1 MSPRTLGWPLLAVA
15 SVVLWW
21 WQENDWPT
29 DDRPEPAAREE
40 VESVDPARLWGESA
54 PGQPTEEA
62 VKADPLGAEPEAA
75 TPAAV
80 VVEPVKEKPQA
91 VSPEGPADGVTKS
104 QAEGLT
110 GLGEGVSPEAPVD
123 GVTEAVGPELPEGW
137 AELAR
142 AAVAE
147 PDAELRGEA
156 IRSVSI
162 YRGAEARA
170 VLTEVAA
177 GDPEPNNRIQALQSL
192 WYAAAD
198 GRDQEGEIKRVLDD
212 ARADPDPDIAELAQK
227 AMADLE
233 RLAAR
238 RANGG

>member
-1 MSPRTLGWPLLAVA
+1 MSPRTFGWPLLAVA

-21 WQENDWPT
+21 HENDWLT
-29 DDRPEPAAREE
+29 DDRPEPAAREQ
-40 VESVDPARLWGESA
+40 VESVDPARLGGESA
-54 PGQPTEEA
+54 PGRPTEEA
-62 VKADPLGAEPEAA
+62 VKADPVGAEPEAA
-75 TPAAV
+75 APAAV
-80 VVEPVKEKPQA
+80 MVEPVKEKPHA
-91 VSPEGPADGVTKS
+91 EGPEAPADGMAKS
-104 QAEGLT
+104 QAERLT
-110 GLGEGVSPEAPVD
+110 GLGESVSPEARED
-123 GVTEAVGPELPEGW
+123 GVAEAAGPELPEGW
-137 AELAR
+137 TELAQ

-147 PDAELRGEA
+147 PDAGLRGEA

-162 YRGAEARA
+162 YRSAEARA

-198 GRDQEGEIKRVLDD
+198 GRDQEGEIKRVLED

-227 AMADLE
+227 AMADLD
-233 RLAAR
+233 RLATR

>member
-21 WQENDWPT
+21 QGSDWLT
-29 DDRPEPAAREE
+29 DDQSEPGARGQIEA
-40 VESVDPARLWGESA
+40 VDPARVWRE
-54 PGQPTEEA
+54 PGPSRPADEA
-62 VKADPLGAEPEAA
+62 VKADPVGVAPQRATRARDASEAEA
-75 TPAAV
+75 
-80 VVEPVKEKPQA
+80 PQL
-91 VSPEGPADGVTKS
+91 

-110 GLGEGVSPEAPVD
+110 GGHGEPVTPEAPAD
-123 GVTEAVGPELPEGW
+123 GVAEPAGPELPEGW
-137 AELAR
+137 TELAQ

-156 IRSVSI
+156 IQSVSVH
-162 YRGAEARA
+162 RGPEAVA
-170 VLTEVAA
+170 VLTEAAA
-177 GDPEPNNRIQALQSL
+177 GDPEPDNRLRALQSL

-198 GRDQEGEIKRVLDD
+198 GRDQEGEIKQVLED

-227 AMADLE
+227 ALADIE

>member
-21 WQENDWPT
+21 HENDWLT
-29 DDRPEPAAREE
+29 DDRPEPAAREQ

-54 PGQPTEEA
+54 PGRSTEEA

-75 TPAAV
+75 APAAV

-91 VSPEGPADGVTKS
+91 EGPEAPADGLVKS

-110 GLGEGVSPEAPVD
+110 GLGEGVSPEAPAD

-137 AELAR
+137 AELAQ

-156 IRSVSI
+156 IRSVSV
-162 YRGAEARA
+162 YRGAEAMA

-198 GRDQEGEIKRVLDD
+198 GRDQEGEIKRILED

-227 AMADLE
+227 AMADLD
-233 RLAAR
+233 RLATR